1 MKLIKKF
8 LNLDSRIK
16 RNSVSL
22 VLALALATVLIVA
35 KNNYYFGAV
44 FVSSA
49 NNESVNLPIIM
60 YHSILDDSSRV
71 SKYVIT
77 PKMLKD
83 DIDYLKKNG
92 FNAVSVKELI
102 SFCEK
107 GTPLP
112 EKPVLITFDDGYFNN
127 YSYAYPILKETAFK
141 GVLSVVGTYSDA
153 FSREGEV
160 MNNNYSHA
168 KWSMIKEMSTS
179 GVFEIGS
186 HSYDMHDL
194 SRRKGILRD
203 KGEKE
208 EIYRETLIN
217 DTRRNSSLI
226 EQATGRE
233 PVCYT
238 YPFGSVN
245 SEAKGIIE
253 SLGFKV
259 TLGCEEGIN
268 RIGKDLKYLK
278 NLKRYNRDGKADRQ
292 VFFDKIIKG
301 VLK

>member
-1 MKLIKKF
+1 MKLIKKI

-16 RNSVSL
+16 KNAVSL
-22 VLALALATVLIVA
+22 VLTLIFATVLIIA

-49 NNESVNLPIIM
+49 NNEKVNLPVIM

-71 SKYVIT
+71 SKYVVT

-83 DIDYLKKNG
+83 DIDYLKENG
-92 FNAVSVKELI
+92 FNAVSAQELI
-102 SFCEK
+102 SFCEQGK
-107 GTPLP
+107 PLP
-112 EKPVLITFDDGYFNN
+112 EKPVLITFDDGYYNN
-127 YSYAYPILKETAFK
+127 YSYAYPILKETSFK
-141 GVLSVVGTYSDA
+141 GILSVVGAYSDA
-153 FSREGEV
+153 FSKEGEV

-203 KGEKE
+203 KGESM
-208 EIYRETLIN
+208 EIYKETLIN

-226 EQATGRE
+226 KQATGKD

-245 SEAKGIIE
+245 NDAKNIIE
-253 SLGFKV
+253 SSGFKI

-268 RIGKDLKYLK
+268 RIDRDINCLK

-292 VFFDKIIKG
+292 MFFDKIIKG